1 MNIQTEY
8 IKSILPKYYA
18 GESTTDEDRILREYF
33 LEEDVD
39 PELATDK
46 ATFMA
51 LFSDTT
57 APESLRLKI
66 EKEIDRRTV
75 KAVQRRLR
83 PRYGRI
89 AAAAAILAVAVS
101 ASVHFFGTDTSAQ
114 QISPEEAKE
123 HTIKALTLLTST
135 VKKGCAAMETSAQT
149 TASTLQTVE
158 QTLKT
163 HKNR

>member
-18 GESTTDEDRILREYF
+18 GESTIDEDRILREYF

-57 APESLRLKI
+57 APESLRLEI

-75 KAVQRRLR
+75 KASPLR
-83 PRYGRI
+83 PHRSRSCHTGSGRKRFGALLRHRHIRSANI
-89 AAAAAILAVAVS
+89 A
-101 ASVHFFGTDTSAQ
+101 
-114 QISPEEAKE
+114 
-123 HTIKALTLLTST
+123 
-135 VKKGCAAMETSAQT
+135 
-149 TASTLQTVE
+149 
-158 QTLKT
+158 
-163 HKNR
+163 